1 MCVFSDELKQ
11 AASVK
16 SQSLV
21 ALQEENNK
29 LTRELGSSK
38 KETSGQQKVP
48 ALDYWCVTSS
58 LKLPLDFKNVT
69 FTLNYYNFPT
79 KQFIL

>member
-1 MCVFSDELKQ
+1 VFSEELKQ
-11 AASVK
+11 VASVK

-29 LTRELGSSK
+29 LTKEVGSSK

-48 ALDYWCVTSS
+48 PLDY
-58 LKLPLDFKNVT
+58 
-69 FTLNYYNFPT
+69 
-79 KQFIL
+79 